1 MGSFFT
7 KPMSNVMDEN
17 MRKQQ
22 EFMLASQK
30 MQVRISEVLRSCIYP
45 PLPPVLSLYPSDG
58 ASDDYA
64 DSNEE
69 QNAGTTIINGQGS
82 LQLVRN
88 NVCIF
93 LNFFLSVF
101 IMAEWAMWF
110 GGVVYPNHH

>member
-45 PLPPVLSLYPSDG
+45 PLPPVFSPLDG

-69 QNAGTTIINGQGS
+69 QDAGTTIINGQGS

-93 LNFFLSVF
+93 F
-101 IMAEWAMWF
+101 
-110 GGVVYPNHH
+110 

>member
-1 MGSFFT
+1 
-7 KPMSNVMDEN
+7 

-30 MQVRISEVLRSCIYP
+30 MQVKISEVLRSCIYP
-45 PLPPVLSLYPSDG
+45 PLPPRSLSFSPSDG
-58 ASDDYA
+58 APDDYA

-69 QNAGTTIINGQGS
+69 QDASTTIINGQGS

-93 LNFFLSVF
+93 FSFFLSVF
-101 IMAEWAMWF
+101 IMAELAMWF
-110 GGVVYPNHH
+110 GGVV